1 MLLSELAHEQSWIN
15 LVHYESSLA
24 TASGWRSAIHS
35 SDFFLSANGSVDPLA
50 ELQATLVAFSEPP
63 TSDPDLHAQCRFPA
77 RLLWLKKK
85 LYEHPAFRA
94 DIKCPAYSEWTQSG
108 SVSSLSVIYATGY
121 LGNPASYYG
130 HLLLK
135 FNFRENQGKSNLMDV
150 SVNYGAIL
158 DNKHDSK
165 LSYLVKSVIGGY
177 DGGFSHIRF
186 YFHEHNYGE
195 IELRDLWEYRLDL
208 PQEAVNL
215 MVAHA
220 WEVLGK
226 RYTYYFFRRNCAY
239 RMAEILQVVDG
250 LNIIPETPPWVIPQS
265 LVQTLAHAQ
274 YRGKPLLAE
283 VIYHPSR
290 QSRFYE
296 KYTSLSPN
304 ESSIL
309 KNLARNSYRFADAE
323 FQGLPMSSKQ
333 AILDALLDYYQ
344 FADAPLDKAPVE
356 TRQAYATTLSTR
368 YQLPPGVTPVNQMRP
383 ASPQGG
389 HPPGW
394 AQVGWWHNSITGN
407 ALSIRIRPAY
417 YDVLDTD
424 SSHVLNAVLGMF
436 DTQINIRRGQAHLN
450 RLDLLNVESVN
461 PGLSGLPGDNGVA
474 WKLRVGAEQLRL
486 WCDNC
491 LAARAQGDVGYGHQ
505 WLRGLFGAIY
515 IGGALQ
521 DNLFD
526 QGLGYAKASAALII
540 RPGDIFGMR
549 LAYEQ
554 RFPIGSDLGSYG
566 IMGAEARWALGLQ
579 SDLRISYEHD
589 HARLLSMG
597 LGVYW

>member
-1 MLLSELAHEQSWIN
+1 MFRFNLFPLAFLLAFLISSTAHADTSALLSKLALEQSWIN

-24 TASGWRSAIHS
+24 SATGWRSAIHS
-35 SDFFLSANGSVDPLA
+35 SDFFLSANGRVDPLA
-50 ELQATLVAFSEPP
+50 ELQATLIAFAEPP
-63 TSDPDLHAQCRFPA
+63 TSDPNLHAQCRFPA
-77 RLLWLKKK
+77 RLLWLKTK
-85 LYEHPAFRA
+85 LGEHPAFRT
-94 DIKCPAYSEWTQSG
+94 DIKCPEFDEWTQSG

-135 FNFRENQGKSNLMDV
+135 FNFRENQSRSSLMDV

-158 DNKHDSK
+158 DNKHDST
-165 LSYLVKSVIGGY
+165 LSYLIKCVIGGY
-177 DGGFSHIRF
+177 DGGFSHIHF
-186 YFHEHNYGE
+186 YFHEHNYGD

-239 RMAEILQVVDG
+239 RMAEILQIVDG
-250 LNIIPETPPWVIPQS
+250 LNIIPETPPWVIPQA

-283 VIYHPSR
+283 VVYHPTR

-304 ESSIL
+304 ESGAL
-309 KNLARNSYRFADAE
+309 KNLAKNRRHFTDTE

-344 FADAPLDKAPVE
+344 FAGAPLDKAPDE

-368 YQLPPGVTPVNQMRP
+368 YQLPPGVTPVSQMRP
-383 ASPQGG
+383 ASPQDG

-394 AQVGWWHNSITGN
+394 AQVGWWHNSITGD

-424 SSHVLNAVLGMF
+424 SSHVLNAALGMF
-436 DTQINIRRGQAHLN
+436 DTQINIRRGQAYLY
-450 RLDLLNVESVN
+450 RLDLLNVESAN
-461 PGLSGLPGDNGVA
+461 PALSGLPGDNGVA
-474 WKLRVGAEQLRL
+474 WKFRVGAEQLRL

-491 LAARAQGDVGYGHQ
+491 LAARAQGDVGYSHQ
-505 WLRGLFGAIY
+505 WLGGAIWRRIY
-515 IGGALQ
+515 RRR
-521 DNLFD
+521 
-526 QGLGYAKASAALII
+526 S
-540 RPGDIFGMR
+540 PG
-549 LAYEQ
+549 Q
-554 RFPIGSDLGSYG
+554 PP
-566 IMGAEARWALGLQ
+566 
-579 SDLRISYEHD
+579 
-589 HARLLSMG
+589 
-597 LGVYW
+597 